1 MHPEYLS
8 EQISTVL
15 PVTSQT
21 KKTFAKQPEFL
32 YFSRNKFGKIKKK
45 VEHDEKITMDYVWRI
60 MLANQKQFEQRFG
73 VLEKLFEETREQFK
87 ETDRRLDK
95 RFEKTDER
103 ITSIR

>member
-1 MHPEYLS
+1 
-8 EQISTVL
+8 
-15 PVTSQT
+15 
-21 KKTFAKQPEFL
+21 
-32 YFSRNKFGKIKKK
+32 
-45 VEHDEKITMDYVWRI
+45 MDYVWRI